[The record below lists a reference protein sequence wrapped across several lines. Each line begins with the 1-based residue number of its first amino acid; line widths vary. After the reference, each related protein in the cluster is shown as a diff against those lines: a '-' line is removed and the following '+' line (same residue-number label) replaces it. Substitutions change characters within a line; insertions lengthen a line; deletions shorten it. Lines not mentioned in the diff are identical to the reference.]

1 MSGNAKYYMILDT
14 VLGKQEEGRYY
25 IFTNWRWYPDG
36 DSLIMDRLV
45 GYDPSE
51 PPDSP
56 YRFGNGS
63 IMAQMDEISY
73 ERAKELIGEDIFE
86 KTMV

>member
-1 MSGNAKYYMILDT
+1 
-14 VLGKQEEGRYY
+14 
-25 IFTNWRWYPDG
+25 
-36 DSLIMDRLV
+36 MDRLV